1 MIGNN
6 TQNDS
11 FGASPQQ
18 QGENNIQDPPKKT
31 GEISGFKIPPDEMSE
46 QKALEMKELKEK
58 MNKMG
63 IHPLEQEE
71 ILANPE
77 QFAEKIKKIQST
89 PVEGKEIIKNIFQK
103 GTSSEKQEEM
113 GQIEIKSINDFNV
126 GINDIL
132 DAAIESQASDIHLSF
147 DAPISLRIDGAIHR
161 IQNIPPL
168 SKEQSEKIIMPMI
181 GNDDLRETLMRTKE
195 LDFSYE
201 HADGTNFRVN
211 IFFRRKK
218 LSCVMRRIANVAFPL
233 ESLGVPKAI
242 LKLLK
247 AKQGLILLTGPTGS
261 GKSTTMQSM
270 LEYINNDRVE
280 HIITIEDPIEFVF
293 TNKKCIFSQRE
304 IGIDTLSFANAL
316 RGALRQDPDIVMIG
330 EMRDPETIMAAIN
343 LSETGHLVFSTLH
356 TSGAPQTITR
366 IVNAFPPDQQ
376 FHVQAR
382 LSESLLGVL
391 SQRLIPRAD
400 NTGRIAIFEFMI
412 VNAAI
417 RNIIRTGDM
426 AQIFNSIQSGRKEGM
441 VLMQNYAEMLRDKGL
456 IYEKDYI
463 GFFREE

>member
-1 MIGNN
+1 MNGN
-6 TQNDS
+6 TQPFDDDS
-11 FGASPQQ
+11 VSGQFPS
-18 QGENNIQDPPKKT
+18 EETEK
-31 GEISGFKIPPDEMSE
+31 ISGFDIPEVESE
-46 QKALEMKELKEK
+46 EKKTHFKELKEK

-63 IHPLEQEE
+63 IHPLEQDE

-77 QFAEKIKKIQST
+77 KFSDKIRQIQST
-89 PVEGKEIIKNIFQK
+89 SFDSEENLNNSPVSK
-103 GTSSEKQEEM
+103 GISFEKQEEA
-113 GQIEIKSINDFNV
+113 GRIEIKSVNDFQV
-126 GINDIL
+126 DIADIL
-132 DAAIESQASDIHLSF
+132 DAAIESQASDIHMSVDAAISF
-147 DAPISLRIDGAIHR
+147 RIDGSIHK
-161 IQNIPPL
+161 IENIPPL
-168 SKEQSEKIIMPMI
+168 SKEQAEKIIMPLV
-181 GNDDLRETLMRTKE
+181 GSDDLRETLIRTKE

-211 IFFRRKK
+211 VFFRRKK

-233 ESLGVPKAI
+233 ETLGVPKAV

-270 LEYINNDRVE
+270 LEYVNTNRVE

-316 RGALRQDPDIVMIG
+316 RGALRQDPDVVMIG

-391 SQRLIPRAD
+391 SQRLVPRAD
-400 NTGRIAIFEFMI
+400 NAGMIAIFEFMI

-417 RNIIRTGDM
+417 RNIVRTGDM

-456 IYEKDYI
+456 IYEKDYS